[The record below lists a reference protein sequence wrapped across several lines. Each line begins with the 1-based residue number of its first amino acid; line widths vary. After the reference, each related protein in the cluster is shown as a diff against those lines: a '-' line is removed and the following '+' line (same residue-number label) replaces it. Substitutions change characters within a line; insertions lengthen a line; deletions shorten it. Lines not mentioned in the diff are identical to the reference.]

1 LRDGSGSSPP
11 RNISHWPSL
20 FLTSIIIIAIA
31 HHFDKSGE
39 SPGTPWLAALAYQAF
54 CLYNFLLHSGLG
66 FCIITTVET
75 NQEVKDMPQI
85 KSAIKRVKTQE
96 ASRENNMTQ
105 MSSMR
110 TAIKKF
116 KVAAE
121 NGADNAQDLLKAA
134 TRAIDMANSKGL
146 IHKNKAGRDKSRLSA
161 LIK

>member
-1 LRDGSGSSPP
+1 
-11 RNISHWPSL
+11 
-20 FLTSIIIIAIA
+20 
-31 HHFDKSGE
+31 
-39 SPGTPWLAALAYQAF
+39 
-54 CLYNFLLHSGLG
+54 
-66 FCIITTVET
+66 
-75 NQEVKDMPQI
+75 MPQI